1 MESKLGMSFKKSRSG
16 ALVFT
21 FVLESPFL
29 LCLLEL
35 VSTLVAEL
43 LPGLSLLPS
52 PLPFS
57 LSCERLKLLPFLILS
72 TEVPLLLLSLSR
84 DELLLVHSWRLSV
97 EWLWSLGF
105 LLCNGVRDLFLDL
118 SDDDWMRPLL
128 SDEDQ
133 EELRKQK
140 CKCNVQWKSHCNI
153 SKQQKTAEIDTS
165 WNKKFG
171 LNLEYAVMWLCTWGN
186 VERISH
192 HCH

>member
-29 LCLLEL
+29 PCLLEL

-57 LSCERLKLLPFLILS
+57 LSCERLKLLFLILS
-72 TEVPLLLLSLSR
+72 TEVPLLFLSLSR
-84 DELLLVHSWRLSV
+84 DELLLVHSCRLSV
-97 EWLWSLGF
+97 EWLRSLGF
-105 LLCNGVRDLFLDL
+105 LLCNGVRDLFRDL

-140 CKCNVQWKSHCNI
+140 CKCNVQ
-153 SKQQKTAEIDTS
+153 
-165 WNKKFG
+165 
-171 LNLEYAVMWLCTWGN
+171 
-186 VERISH
+186 
-192 HCH
+192 